1 MSKRSAED
9 GGNGTSQPPIK
20 KVHFEPHLIGPVST
34 LEEMDIKVLQFQ
46 NKKLAQRIE
55 QRHRCEAEL
64 RARIEQLEKRQTQD
78 DAVLCVVNRYWNLL
92 NEDIRV
98 LLQRFDAE
106 TADESENKNE
116 NEATT
121 SFLMQLSTWDK
132 EELDAQ
138 LANRVQVSKRAVAK
152 VLQAFDRL
160 QQRND
165 KIWRAIK
172 GEGEE
177 GAPAPSLDEVV
188 RATNEEVT
196 AENRRLQGICT
207 TLQENHHA
215 MTLRVAQLQDAV
227 NSRDTENAELKNQID
242 DLQYELMKV
251 RSRNDKLENHLAEA
265 IEKLKSYHQSGA
277 SASSSSSASTGGTPL
292 TAAAA
297 AKLEDVAAELEEQR
311 ELANNRLA
319 ELDRLHR
326 QHRDTLK
333 EVEKLKMDAFDRLQ
347 QRNDKIWRAI
357 KGEGEE
363 GAPAPSLD
371 EVVRATNEEV
381 TAENRR
387 LQGICTTLQENHHA
401 MTLRVAQ
408 LQDAVNSRDTENAE
422 LKNQI
427 DDLQY
432 ELMKVRSRNDKLE
445 NHLAEAIEKL
455 KSYHQSGASASS
467 SSSASTGGTPL
478 TAAAAAKLED
488 VAAELE
494 EQRELANNRL
504 AELDRLHRQHRDT
517 LKEVEK
523 LKMDIRQLPES
534 VIVETTEYKCL
545 QSQFSVLY
553 NESMQMKTALDE
565 TRMQLQNAKNLHMRQ
580 IEMMESEELARQ
592 KALRAEMI
600 QLEDVLGQL
609 RKEYEML
616 RIEFEQNLAANEQ
629 TGPINREMRHLI
641 TSLQNHNQQLKGE
654 VSRYKRKYKD
664 TSQELNKLRKET
676 EEAAARGGAS
686 TSGEQ
691 PDEKPPP
698 VKKEEPD
705 PDERLKHS
713 RSYVRCRH
721 RLVSRPS
728 GALHQGEWESVSE
741 SVSDGPRPRMGSK
754 LVGAD
759 NGHMYGEEGGMGGVG
774 AVGGVGGVGVDKP
787 ASKEQARGKL
797 HEQEQIIKELKQQL
811 KKAVNEQKELKLLLD
826 MYKGVSKE
834 QRDKVQLM
842 AAERKARQELEDH
855 RQKAKMAQ
863 ESKRERRMADED
875 ALRKIKQ
882 LEEQKYELQ
891 KQLSCARPNADPLH
905 AFSRPFAGSQEE
917 EALLNEMEVT
927 GQAFEDMQE
936 QNSRLIQQLREKDD
950 ANFKLMSERIKANSL
965 HKLLREEK
973 QLLHE
978 KVVTRDQQ
986 IESMGA
992 VARRLEEKERLLQA
1006 TLSAVEKEL
1015 LLRQQAMEMHKRKA
1029 IESAQSAADLKL
1041 HLGYYALHYYAVQS
1055 DDCSAGGLILIL
1067 FPFPPFSNK
1076 EWMGR
1081 ESEFGGRSDVKR
1093 KDAVLT
1099 KCFHVFCW
1107 DCLRTRYET
1116 RQRKC
1121 PKCNAAFGANDYH
1134 RLYLST

>member
-1 MSKRSAED
+1 MSKRTAEES
-9 GGNGTSQPPIK
+9 GNGSSQPPIK

-172 GEGEE
+172 GEGDE
-177 GAPAPSLDEVV
+177 GAPAPSMDETI

-196 AENRRLQGICT
+196 AENRRLQALST
-207 TLQENHHA
+207 TLHESHHA

-265 IEKLKSYHQSGA
+265 IEKLKSYHQSGTTA
-277 SASSSSSASTGGTPL
+277 PVNCAPTPHSAVAN
-292 TAAAA
+292 
-297 AKLEDVAAELEEQR
+297 AKLEDIAAELEEQR

-333 EVEKLKMDAFDRLQ
+333 EL
-347 QRNDKIWRAI
+347 
-357 KGEGEE
+357 
-363 GAPAPSLD
+363 
-371 EVVRATNEEV
+371 
-381 TAENRR
+381 
-387 LQGICTTLQENHHA
+387 
-401 MTLRVAQ
+401 
-408 LQDAVNSRDTENAE
+408 
-422 LKNQI
+422 
-427 DDLQY
+427 
-432 ELMKVRSRNDKLE
+432 
-445 NHLAEAIEKL
+445 
-455 KSYHQSGASASS
+455 
-467 SSSASTGGTPL
+467 
-478 TAAAAAKLED
+478 
-488 VAAELE
+488 
-494 EQRELANNRL
+494 
-504 AELDRLHRQHRDT
+504 
-517 LKEVEK
+517 EK

-565 TRMQLQNAKNLHMRQ
+565 TRLQLQNAKNLHMRQ
-580 IEMMESEELARQ
+580 IEIMESEELARQ
-592 KALRAEMI
+592 KTLRAEMI

-654 VSRYKRKYKD
+654 VHRYKRKYKD
-664 TSQELNKLRKET
+664 TSQELNKLRKEM
-676 EEAAARGGAS
+676 EEANVRAAPD
-686 TSGEQ
+686 Q
-691 PDEKPPP
+691 PDEKPLA

-705 PDERLKHS
+705 PESEEGASSGGGENKHS
-713 RSYVRCRH
+713 LAKDHGR
-721 RLVSRPS
+721 
-728 GALHQGEWESVSE
+728 AKIQ
-741 SVSDGPRPRMGSK
+741 
-754 LVGAD
+754 
-759 NGHMYGEEGGMGGVG
+759 
-774 AVGGVGGVGVDKP
+774 
-787 ASKEQARGKL
+787 
-797 HEQEQIIKELKQQL
+797 EQELIIKDLKQQL

-891 KQLSCARPNADPLH
+891 KQLSCARPNTDPLH
-905 AFSRPFAGSQEE
+905 GFSRPFAGSQEE

-973 QLLHE
+973 QLLQE
-978 KVVTRDQQ
+978 QVVTRDQQ
-986 IESMGA
+986 IESMGL

-1041 HLGYYALHYYAVQS
+1041 HLEKYHAQMKEAQQVVAEKTSALEAEAYKTKRLHEELAILRRKAERMKKMEQ
-1055 DDCSAGGLILIL
+1055 AGSSMDEVLLEEIREY
-1067 FPFPPFSNK
+1067 K
-1076 EWMGR
+1076 ETLTCP
-1081 ESEFGGRSDVKR
+1081 SCKVKR

>member
-1 MSKRSAED
+1 MSKRSAEES
-9 GGNGTSQPPIK
+9 GNGSSQPSIK

-177 GAPAPSLDEVV
+177 GNPAPSMDEII
-188 RATNEEVT
+188 RTTNEEVT
-196 AENRRLQGICT
+196 AENRRLQALST
-207 TLQENHHA
+207 TLHENHHA

-265 IEKLKSYHQSGA
+265 IEKLKSYHQSGN
-277 SASSSSSASTGGTPL
+277 TPAPNCAP
-292 TAAAA
+292 TPHSVVAN
-297 AKLEDVAAELEEQR
+297 AKLEDIAAELEEQK
-311 ELANNRLA
+311 ELANNRLV
-319 ELDRLHR
+319 ELERLHR

-333 EVEKLKMDAFDRLQ
+333 EL
-347 QRNDKIWRAI
+347 
-357 KGEGEE
+357 
-363 GAPAPSLD
+363 
-371 EVVRATNEEV
+371 
-381 TAENRR
+381 
-387 LQGICTTLQENHHA
+387 
-401 MTLRVAQ
+401 
-408 LQDAVNSRDTENAE
+408 
-422 LKNQI
+422 
-427 DDLQY
+427 
-432 ELMKVRSRNDKLE
+432 
-445 NHLAEAIEKL
+445 
-455 KSYHQSGASASS
+455 
-467 SSSASTGGTPL
+467 
-478 TAAAAAKLED
+478 
-488 VAAELE
+488 
-494 EQRELANNRL
+494 
-504 AELDRLHRQHRDT
+504 
-517 LKEVEK
+517 EK

-565 TRMQLQNAKNLHMRQ
+565 TRLQLQNAKNLHMRQ
-580 IEMMESEELARQ
+580 IEIMESEELARQ

-654 VSRYKRKYKD
+654 VHRYKRKYKD
-664 TSQELNKLRKET
+664 TSQELNKS
-676 EEAAARGGAS
+676 EEGVSGG
-686 TSGEQ
+686 GCEM
-691 PDEKPPP
+691 
-698 VKKEEPD
+698 
-705 PDERLKHS
+705 KHS
-713 RSYVRCRH
+713 I
-721 RLVSRPS
+721 
-728 GALHQGEWESVSE
+728 
-741 SVSDGPRPRMGSK
+741 SK
-754 LVGAD
+754 DHGRA
-759 NGHMYGEEGGMGGVG
+759 
-774 AVGGVGGVGVDKP
+774 KI
-787 ASKEQARGKL
+787 Q
-797 HEQEQIIKELKQQL
+797 EQELIIKDLKQQL

-891 KQLSCARPNADPLH
+891 KQLSCVRPNADAIH
-905 AFSRPFAGSQEE
+905 AISRPFAGSQEE

-973 QLLHE
+973 QLLQE
-978 KVVTRDQQ
+978 QVVTRDQQ
-986 IESMGA
+986 IESMGL
-992 VARRLEEKERLLQA
+992 VARRLEEKERLLQS

-1041 HLGYYALHYYAVQS
+1041 HLEKYHAQMKEAQQVVAEKTSALEAEAYKTKRLHEELAILRRKAERMKKMEQ
-1055 DDCSAGGLILIL
+1055 AGSSMDEVLLEEIREY
-1067 FPFPPFSNK
+1067 K
-1076 EWMGR
+1076 ETLTCP
-1081 ESEFGGRSDVKR
+1081 SCKVKR

>member
-1 MSKRSAED
+1 MSKRSAEES
-9 GGNGTSQPPIK
+9 GNGSSQPPIK

-165 KIWRAIK
+165 KIWKAIK

-177 GAPAPSLDEVV
+177 GGPAPNLEETVL
-188 RATNEEVT
+188 AANGEVT
-196 AENRRLQGICT
+196 AENRRLQALCT
-207 TLQENHHA
+207 TLHDAHHA
-215 MTLRVAQLQDAV
+215 MTLRVARLQDAV

-277 SASSSSSASTGGTPL
+277 TAPGSSAAAGAAPAPHS
-292 TAAAA
+292 AAAA

-326 QHRDTLK
+326 
-333 EVEKLKMDAFDRLQ
+333 E
-347 QRNDKIWRAI
+347 
-357 KGEGEE
+357 
-363 GAPAPSLD
+363 
-371 EVVRATNEEV
+371 
-381 TAENRR
+381 
-387 LQGICTTLQENHHA
+387 
-401 MTLRVAQ
+401 
-408 LQDAVNSRDTENAE
+408 
-422 LKNQI
+422 
-427 DDLQY
+427 
-432 ELMKVRSRNDKLE
+432 
-445 NHLAEAIEKL
+445 
-455 KSYHQSGASASS
+455 
-467 SSSASTGGTPL
+467 
-478 TAAAAAKLED
+478 
-488 VAAELE
+488 
-494 EQRELANNRL
+494 
-504 AELDRLHRQHRDT
+504 HRDT

-534 VIVETTEYKCL
+534 IIVETTEYKCL

-565 TRMQLQNAKNLHMRQ
+565 TRLQLQNAKNLHLRQ
-580 IEMMESEELARQ
+580 IEMMESEELSRQ

-654 VSRYKRKYKD
+654 VHRYKRKYKD
-664 TSQELNKLRKET
+664 ASQELNKARKEL
-676 EEAAARGGAS
+676 EEAPARGGEA
-686 TSGEQ
+686 
-691 PDEKPPP
+691 PDEKPLA

-705 PDERLKHS
+705 PEGSEGSSGGAAGAAAAGAER
-713 RSYVRCRH
+713 
-721 RLVSRPS
+721 
-728 GALHQGEWESVSE
+728 
-741 SVSDGPRPRMGSK
+741 
-754 LVGAD
+754 
-759 NGHMYGEEGGMGGVG
+759 
-774 AVGGVGGVGVDKP
+774 
-787 ASKEQARGKL
+787 ASKEHARAKL
-797 HEQEQIIKELKQQL
+797 QEHELLVKELKLQL

-863 ESKRERRMADED
+863 ESKRERRLADED

-891 KQLSCARPNADPLH
+891 KQLACARPGSDPLH
-905 AFSRPFAGSQEE
+905 AFARPFAGSQEE

-973 QLLHE
+973 QLLQE
-978 KVVTRDQQ
+978 QVLTRDQQ

-992 VARRLEEKERLLQA
+992 VARRLEEKERLLQS

-1015 LLRQQAMEMHKRKA
+1015 VLRQQAMEMHKRKA

-1041 HLGYYALHYYAVQS
+1041 HLEKYHAQMKEAQQVVAEKTSALEAEAYKTKRLHEELAMLRRKAERMKKMEQ
-1055 DDCSAGGLILIL
+1055 AGSSMDEVLLEEI
-1067 FPFPPFSNK
+1067 K
-1076 EWMGR
+1076 EYK
-1081 ESEFGGRSDVKR
+1081 ETLTCPSCKVKR

>member
-1 MSKRSAED
+1 MSKRTADD
-9 GGNGTSQPPIK
+9 GGNGSSSQPPIK

-172 GEGEE
+172 GDGDE

-196 AENRRLQGICT
+196 AENRRLQALST
-207 TLQENHHA
+207 AQHEAHHA
-215 MTLRVAQLQDAV
+215 MTLRVARLHDAV
-227 NSRDTENAELKNQID
+227 SSRDTENAELKNQID

-265 IEKLKSYHQSGA
+265 IEKLKSYHASGA
-277 SASSSSSASTGGTPL
+277 SAV
-292 TAAAA
+292 AAPAPTVA
-297 AKLEDVAAELEEQR
+297 NARLEDVTAELEEQR

-326 QHRDTLK
+326 HHCDALK
-333 EVEKLKMDAFDRLQ
+333 DVER
-347 QRNDKIWRAI
+347 
-357 KGEGEE
+357 
-363 GAPAPSLD
+363 
-371 EVVRATNEEV
+371 
-381 TAENRR
+381 
-387 LQGICTTLQENHHA
+387 
-401 MTLRVAQ
+401 
-408 LQDAVNSRDTENAE
+408 
-422 LKNQI
+422 
-427 DDLQY
+427 
-432 ELMKVRSRNDKLE
+432 
-445 NHLAEAIEKL
+445 
-455 KSYHQSGASASS
+455 
-467 SSSASTGGTPL
+467 
-478 TAAAAAKLED
+478 
-488 VAAELE
+488 
-494 EQRELANNRL
+494 
-504 AELDRLHRQHRDT
+504 
-517 LKEVEK
+517 

-565 TRMQLQNAKNLHMRQ
+565 TRLQLQNAKNLHMRQ
-580 IEMMESEELARQ
+580 IEMMESEELGRQ

-654 VSRYKRKYKD
+654 VHRYKRKYKD
-664 TSQELNKLRKET
+664 TSQELNKLRKEM
-676 EEAAARGGAS
+676 EETAGRAAGSEPA
-686 TSGEQ
+686 E
-691 PDEKPPP
+691 DKPL
-698 VKKEEPD
+698 VGQIKKEEPD
-705 PDERLKHS
+705 SEGCEGAS
-713 RSYVRCRH
+713 
-721 RLVSRPS
+721 S
-728 GALHQGEWESVSE
+728 GSG
-741 SVSDGPRPRMGSK
+741 GPLGI
-754 LVGAD
+754 
-759 NGHMYGEEGGMGGVG
+759 
-774 AVGGVGGVGVDKP
+774 VGGSMGATCDTKP
-787 ASKEQARGKL
+787 PPGLPKEHARAKI
-797 HEQEQIIKELKQQL
+797 QEQDLLIKDLKQQL

-863 ESKRERRMADED
+863 ECKRERRLADED

-891 KQLSCARPNADPLH
+891 KQLSCARPAADPLH
-905 AFSRPFAGSQEE
+905 AFTRPFAGSQ
-917 EALLNEMEVT
+917 V
-927 GQAFEDMQE
+927 
-936 QNSRLIQQLREKDD
+936 
-950 ANFKLMSERIKANSL
+950 
-965 HKLLREEK
+965 
-973 QLLHE
+973 
-978 KVVTRDQQ
+978 
-986 IESMGA
+986 
-992 VARRLEEKERLLQA
+992 
-1006 TLSAVEKEL
+1006 
-1015 LLRQQAMEMHKRKA
+1015 
-1029 IESAQSAADLKL
+1029 
-1041 HLGYYALHYYAVQS
+1041 
-1055 DDCSAGGLILIL
+1055 
-1067 FPFPPFSNK
+1067 P
-1076 EWMGR
+1076 
-1081 ESEFGGRSDVKR
+1081 RS
-1093 KDAVLT
+1093 
-1099 KCFHVFCW
+1099 
-1107 DCLRTRYET
+1107 
-1116 RQRKC
+1116 
-1121 PKCNAAFGANDYH
+1121 
-1134 RLYLST
+1134 